1 MAKTCLTVRQTCRA
15 GTLMLVIVIR

>member
-15 GTLMLVIVIR
+15 GTFCWS